1 MELRVGFVSFG
12 LPLMAIGSFIAGYAA
27 TIPSPP
33 LCQEQCSAEVAN
45 SALAANEYIMRLTT
59 YGLLITLLGFAVIV
73 VAIVRDFRLGI
84 VPIPLGGL
92 LAFCSGLFQFMRQ
105 STIRIIHC

>member
-1 MELRVGFVSFG
+1 MEFRVGFVSFG

-45 SALAANEYIMRLTT
+45 SALVANEYIMRLTT

-73 VAIVRDFRLGI
+73 VKLSEVDDFISQVIARFPIDLEHDLVRLECHSRASYTLK
-84 VPIPLGGL
+84 
-92 LAFCSGLFQFMRQ
+92 
-105 STIRIIHC
+105 